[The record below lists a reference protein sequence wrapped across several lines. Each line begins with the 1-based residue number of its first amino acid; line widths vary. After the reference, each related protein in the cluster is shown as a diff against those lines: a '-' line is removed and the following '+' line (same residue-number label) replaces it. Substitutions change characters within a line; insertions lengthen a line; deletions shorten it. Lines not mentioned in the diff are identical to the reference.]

1 MLGTITKPAVSGLT
15 LPVPENN
22 PFTTNP

>member
-15 LPVPENN
+15 VPVPESN
-22 PFTTNP
+22 PFTTTP